1 MTAKKTLFQLG
12 TQNKGGAK
20 DIFGRSG
27 LKYMYCPLLRAKGG
41 RRGECSRTATIYR
54 HPKC

>member
-1 MTAKKTLFQLG
+1 MTAKKTLFKLG

-27 LKYMYCPLLRAKGG
+27 LKYMYCP
-41 RRGECSRTATIYR
+41 
-54 HPKC
+54 